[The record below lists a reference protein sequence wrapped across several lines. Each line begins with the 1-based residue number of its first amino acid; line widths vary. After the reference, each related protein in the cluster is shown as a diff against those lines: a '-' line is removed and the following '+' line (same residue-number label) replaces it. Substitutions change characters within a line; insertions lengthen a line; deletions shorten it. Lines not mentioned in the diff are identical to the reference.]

1 MSHGQSIE
9 RRTLLTT
16 SGIVATGG
24 LAALAGCTGNSTEPP
39 PRKSNVIDGIE
50 LTADGSTL
58 RIDPYA
64 ESECWVQSRRDLAV
78 NAVSGSGDQRDA
90 AESVAILSALA
101 VETSSESGDQT
112 ETTESIVTS
121 SALASLSP
129 VGTARAAKGRG
140 ATGRGSGGY
149 SSAPRTENGRAWFWG
164 GSYASGWYND
174 HDDEVT
180 QYPVDI
186 DTLGVAYLGSDARF
200 EEQDPG
206 PGPVNWDDTYN
217 APTDEGIETSIQDLQ
232 PGWYRVGANI
242 ILAEGPDAGTDLGW
256 ECLDLRVEETA
267 DGKEITE
274 RWKVSPRI

>member
-1 MSHGQSIE
+1 MSHRQSIE

-39 PRKSNVIDGIE
+39 PRKSNVIDGVE

-90 AESVAILSALA
+90 AESVAIPSALA
-101 VETSSESGDQT
+101 V
-112 ETTESIVTS
+112 
-121 SALASLSP
+121 LSP

-149 SSAPRTENGRAWFWG
+149 SSAPRTANGRAWFWG

-206 PGPVNWDDTYN
+206 PGPINWDDTYN
-217 APTDEGIETSIQDLQ
+217 SPTDEEIETSIQDLQ
-232 PGWYRVGANI
+232 SGWYRVGANI

-256 ECLDLRVEETA
+256 ECLDLRVQGTA